1 MIRTGALAGA
11 AVGVL
16 VSVLSF
22 LGNHTPH
29 TVYAFPDLITG
40 LVFVVGIVGGIGL
53 AARLHHP
60 KTRASVW
67 EAGMAV
73 AMSTGLVFGVGNVI
87 IGVRLLSQSRTPV
100 LAFGFAYV
108 LLLSL
113 VCGAIGS
120 ALWAYLNARQSQSSM
135 SPQEHEVTSQQS
147 R

>member
-1 MIRTGALAGA
+1 MIRTGVLAGA

-16 VSVLSF
+16 VSILSF

-40 LVFVVGIVGGIGL
+40 LVFIVSIIGGIGL
-53 AARLHHP
+53 AIKPHHP
-60 KTRASVW
+60 KTRALVW

-87 IGVRLLSQSRTPV
+87 FGVRLLSQSRTHV
-100 LAFGFAYV
+100 LAFGFASA

-113 VCGAIGS
+113 ACGAIVS
-120 ALWAYLNARQSQSSM
+120 ALWAYLNTRRSQSEVLH
-135 SPQEHEVTSQQS
+135 QEPGATSQEY